1 MLKVNDICELLNAR
15 PSTVYQWA
23 ELGQIPC
30 FKINGLLRFE
40 EREILEW
47 IKSYKKELHQGYNN
61 RRAGRRPGKEVKG

>member
-1 MLKVNDICELLNAR
+1 MKFLTVKEVSRLIRAK

-40 EREILEW
+40 EREILHW
-47 IKSYKKELHQGYNN
+47 LRDQKRVYNYPH
-61 RRAGRRPGKEVKG
+61 AGRRPGKEG

>member
-1 MLKVNDICELLNAR
+1 MKFLTVNDICALIRAK

-40 EREILEW
+40 EKEILEW
-47 IKSYKKELHQGYNN
+47 IKNFKKEFHQEYTSHY
-61 RRAGRRPGKEVKG
+61 AGRRPGKEE